1 MYLSIYLSVYI
12 AISLY
17 PYVSGKQAPGH
28 NSDCKQRVIRMVEKA
43 VDPIEPPKFKHKRL
57 PRGPPSPPAP
67 VQHSPPR
74 KLTQEDQNEWK
85 VPPCVSNWKNSKGY
99 TIPLD
104 KRLQADGRYLR
115 DFSTNDKF
123 AALSDALQVAERSAR
138 EENAMR
144 TAALERKKIMEEK
157 MREERLL
164 EIANKARHDR
174 NALAEDLKAAED
186 ADVHKRKRLEE
197 ARNREIE
204 RDVRL
209 NKSSRKGSGR
219 DRDATRDVSE
229 KVALG
234 QPQPTS
240 QVAQF
245 DSRLFNQTAGMDSG
259 YQGGDDEKYKV
270 YDKPLFVD
278 RTTAGLYRF
287 DKDRM
292 QQSVGEKGE
301 MPSFSGAEQRP
312 QRTAPVEFEKDKS
325 DPFGLNKLL

>member
-1 MYLSIYLSVYI
+1 MTVRKVVGVNYNR
-12 AISLY
+12 AT
-17 PYVSGKQAPGH
+17 KQWVAQTRYQKRTV
-28 NSDCKQRVIRMVEKA
+28 CATFA
-43 VDPIEPPKFKHKRL
+43 VKKFGSNAACLLAEEWR
-57 PRGPPSPPAP
+57 RCASMGVPPSA
-67 VQHSPPR
+67 H
-74 KLTQEDQNEWK
+74 
-85 VPPCVSNWKNSKGY
+85 
-99 TIPLD
+99 
-104 KRLQADGRYLR
+104 
-115 DFSTNDKF
+115 
-123 AALSDALQVAERSAR
+123 
-138 EENAMR
+138 EESAMR

-240 QVAQF
+240 QEAQF
-245 DSRLFNQTAGMDSG
+245 DNRLFNQTAGMDSG
-259 YQGGDDEKYKV
+259 FQGGDDEKYKV